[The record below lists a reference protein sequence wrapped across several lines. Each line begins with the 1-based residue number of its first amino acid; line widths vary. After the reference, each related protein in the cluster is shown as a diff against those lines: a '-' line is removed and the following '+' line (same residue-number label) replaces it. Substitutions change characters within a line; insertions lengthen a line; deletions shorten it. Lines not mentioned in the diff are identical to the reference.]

1 MSNKVSINDLNP
13 RPSKFTLAGKT
24 YELKKFSLAAQVWAH
39 DEFKTGEEPNGLT
52 NLSAKLMELDGG
64 AIAKSCY
71 FLLKD
76 KSDFLTEEKFIDS
89 LGDNVTI
96 LKVLLKPFSECLGV
110 SQPTDDDTANEVELK
125 K

>member
-13 RPSKFTLAGKT
+13 RASKFILGNKA

-39 DEFKTGEEPNGLT
+39 DEFKTAEEPNGLT
-52 NLSAKLMELDGG
+52 NLSAKLIELDGG

-76 KSDFLTEEKFIDS
+76 KSDFPTEEKFLDAMS
-89 LGDNVTI
+89 DNHTM
-96 LKVLLKPFSECLGV
+96 LTVLLKPFSECLGV
-110 SQPTDDDTANEVELK
+110 SQPTSEDSETEVELK

>member
-1 MSNKVSINDLNP
+1 MSNKISINDLNP
-13 RPSKFTLAGKT
+13 RASKFILMGKS

-39 DEFKTGEEPNGLT
+39 DEFKTTEEPNGLN
-52 NLSAKLMELDGG
+52 NLSEKLIELDGG
-64 AIAKSCY
+64 AIAKTCY

-76 KSDFLTEEKFIDS
+76 KSDFPTEEKFIDS
-89 LGDNVTI
+89 LGDNHTA
-96 LKVLLKPFSECLGV
+96 LKILLKPFSDCLGV